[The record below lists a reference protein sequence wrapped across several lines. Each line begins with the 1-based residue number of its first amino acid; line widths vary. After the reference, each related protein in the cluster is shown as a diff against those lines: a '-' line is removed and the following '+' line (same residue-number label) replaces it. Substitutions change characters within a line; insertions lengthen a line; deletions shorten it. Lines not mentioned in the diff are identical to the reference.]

1 MYVYVCVCVCFAFF
15 VQVEKVYAKNNKQVG
30 WPLHVKSMP

>member
-30 WPLHVKSMP
+30 